1 MSDIAKAR
9 FYLKTR
15 NSDMQHLTSFGLM
28 LATAEQR
35 YRDVKM
41 RQRGDAEIFDLTDKK
56 IEIMLDVAVLRFM
69 KHNNRLPNNVSDAL
83 HPETTLED
91 KYQLALGWMNR

>member
-1 MSDIAKAR
+1 
-9 FYLKTR
+9 
-15 NSDMQHLTSFGLM
+15 MQHLTYFGLM

-35 YRDVKM
+35 YRDIKM

-56 IEIMLDVAVLRFM
+56 VEIMLDVAVLRYM
-69 KHNNRLPNNVSDAL
+69 KRNSQLPRDVSTAL

-91 KYQLALGWMNR
+91 KYNLALGWMNR